1 MPFDIKLL
9 FMNMLLGELFLI
21 IFKFIIELILHTL
34 SFPMV

>member
-9 FMNMLLGELFLI
+9 FMNILLGKLFLI